1 MRSIITI
8 GISLLTLGMTTGV
21 TRAEP
26 LNVKPGLWETTTTI
40 EKKRAQQPTNLDRL
54 TPEQR
59 AKVEAKLAHQV
70 KRETHTRKACLS
82 EAKIQSGEAF
92 TGNAHRGACDHKFE
106 TQTSRE
112 LVAAVECR
120 GANNMVGTVKMHAD
134 DSEHMSGVVEMTY
147 GPADRMQL
155 YSRSVIESRWIKSD
169 CGVANGSEVSGH
181 AMQ

>member
-8 GISLLTLGMTTGV
+8 GVSLLTMAMTTGV
-21 TRAEP
+21 VRAEP
-26 LNVKPGLWETTTTI
+26 LDVKPGLWETTTTI

-70 KRETHTRKACLS
+70 KRET
-82 EAKIQSGEAF
+82 
-92 TGNAHRGACDHKFE
+92 GNAHRGACDHTFE
-106 TQTSRE
+106 TQTSQD
-112 LVAAVECR
+112 LIAAVECR
-120 GANNMVGTVKMHAD
+120 GANKMVGTVKMHAD
-134 DSEHMSGVVEMTY
+134 DPEHMSGIVEMTY

-155 YSRSVIESRWIKSD
+155 YSRSVIESRWIRSD
-169 CGVANGSEVSGH
+169 CGVASGSEVSGH